1 MLVSKTFSETM
12 TSSGKGEVL
21 IANVRSATVAVK
33 QVLAHSANV
42 SLVLVLAA
50 MLVVWGCE
58 KKPTGDPKPIAEP
71 TADTPVPDAPPG
83 EKTALEP
90 GSAGNT
96 AVIKGIVKLNG
107 TVPKLPSYN
116 MAQKPEC
123 AALHAAAPAAE
134 NIVAGAGGELRDVF
148 VQVSGGLE
156 NFKFTAP
163 AEPVTIDQTG
173 CLYKPH
179 VFGIMVGQDI
189 KLVNSDKFL
198 HNVKVNASDGRPINE
213 AMPQPASVT
222 KRKWFKKAKIPT
234 PFQCEVHP
242 WMKAYGCVV
251 DHPYHSTTKA
261 DGTFE
266 ISGLPAG
273 KYKISAWHSLFPG
286 LKAPAEEEI
295 EVGAGETKEI
305 ELVYT
310 LGM

>member
-1 MLVSKTFSETM
+1 M
-12 TSSGKGEVL
+12 
-21 IANVRSATVAVK
+21 VAVK

-42 SLVLVLAA
+42 SLVLVLTAT
-50 MLVVWGCE
+50 LIVSGCE
-58 KKPTGDPKPIAEP
+58 KK
-71 TADTPVPDAPPG
+71 ADKANDPVPGTSSSGGGETPASTPG
-83 EKTALEP
+83 GGPVTQVEP
-90 GSAGNT
+90 GSPGNT

-107 TVPKLPSYN
+107 TVPKLPPYN

-123 AALHAAAPAAE
+123 TALHAAAPGAE
-134 NIVAGAGGELRDVF
+134 NIVTGAGGELRDVF

-156 NFKFTAP
+156 SYKFTAP
-163 AEPVTIDQTG
+163 SEPVTLDQIG

-198 HNVKVNASDGRPINE
+198 HNVKVNASDGRPIND
-213 AMPQPASVT
+213 AMPKPDFLI
-222 KRKWFKKAKIPT
+222 KPKWFKKAKIPT

-251 DHPYHSTTKA
+251 NHPYHSTTKV
-261 DGTFE
+261 DGAFE

-273 KYKISAWHSLFPG
+273 KYKISTWHSLFPG
-286 LKAPAEEEI
+286 LKAPAEQEV